1 LWSIC
6 HVQERISNI
15 DASIVLHGLL
25 LICDHE
31 SNFLSWVRWA
41 SFATASASGLIL
53 VAMKVPLQE
62 HEGLVILPFVLVFGI
77 GCQYAL
83 AGYMKK
89 IVKWVAV
96 DG

>member
-1 LWSIC
+1 
-6 HVQERISNI
+6 
-15 DASIVLHGLL
+15 
-25 LICDHE
+25 
-31 SNFLSWVRWA
+31 
-41 SFATASASGLIL
+41 
-53 VAMKVPLQE
+53 MKVPLQE